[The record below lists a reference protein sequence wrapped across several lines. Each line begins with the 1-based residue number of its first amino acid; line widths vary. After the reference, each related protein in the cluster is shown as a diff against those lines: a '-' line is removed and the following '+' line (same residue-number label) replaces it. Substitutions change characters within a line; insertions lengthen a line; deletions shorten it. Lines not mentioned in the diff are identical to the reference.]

1 MPLHQPSEYLRSRCL
16 LCFGGSKIKSII
28 VCLDACFTQKHN
40 AQKSGCNPPR
50 THPQSFFIPKL
61 EVMAWKMHVDT
72 TQSSKE
78 SARPTK
84 RKKLSK
90 TSFTSD
96 EVDHLEDGMQVPKSI
111 LDGCLAS
118 FTVADKAQVKGS
130 TQFFDVMAQMA
141 ILC

>member
-1 MPLHQPSEYLRSRCL
+1 SEYLCSRCP
-16 LCFGGSKIKSII
+16 LCFGGSEIKSII
-28 VCLDACFTQKHN
+28 VCLNACFTQKHN
-40 AQKSGCNPPR
+40 AQKSGCDPPQ

-61 EVMAWKMHVDT
+61 EVMAWKMNVNA

-78 SARPTK
+78 SVQPTK
-84 RKKLSK
+84 QKKPSK

-118 FTVADKAQVKGS
+118 FTVADEARVKGS
-130 TQFFDVMAQMA
+130 TQFFDVTAQMA

>member
-1 MPLHQPSEYLRSRCL
+1 SKYLHSRCP
-16 LCFGGSKIKSII
+16 LCFGGSEIKSII

-40 AQKSGCNPPR
+40 AQKSGCDPPR
-50 THPQSFFIPKL
+50 THPQSFFFPES
-61 EVMAWKMHVDT
+61 EVMAWKMH
-72 TQSSKE
+72 E

-96 EVDHLEDGMQVPKSI
+96 EVDHLENGMQVPKSI

-118 FTVADKAQVKGS
+118 FTVADEARVKGS
-130 TQFFDVMAQMA
+130 TQFFNITAQMA